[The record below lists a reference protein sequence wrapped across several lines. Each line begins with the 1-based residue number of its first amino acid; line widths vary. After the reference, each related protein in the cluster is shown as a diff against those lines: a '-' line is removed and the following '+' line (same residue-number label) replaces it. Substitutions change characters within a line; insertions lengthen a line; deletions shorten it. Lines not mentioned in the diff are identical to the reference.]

1 MKELMEY
8 REKLLSRLSAA
19 TEEFCEAC
27 RSFADPFVIIDGE
40 WTVHQI
46 AFHVGGIHREV
57 YGARILRTFH
67 EENPM
72 IKNFEPEE
80 WMTASYIRDEPF
92 EKLLTEF
99 STSIQAICVLLGDA
113 PQESWSRLSQHEA
126 LGKELTLQ
134 LWAERGLAHIEDHL
148 RTLKK
153 AQNP

>member
-8 REKLLSRLSAA
+8 REKLLARLSAA
-19 TEEFCEAC
+19 EEEFCEAC
-27 RSFADPFVIIDGE
+27 RSFANPFASVDGE
-40 WTVHQI
+40 WTVHQV

-57 YGARILRTFH
+57 YGARVLRTFH
-67 EENPM
+67 EENPL

-80 WMTASYIRDEPF
+80 WMVAIYSREEPL
-92 EKLLTEF
+92 ENILTEF
-99 STSIQAICVLLGDA
+99 STSIQAICVLLGNA

-148 RTLKK
+148 KSLKK